1 MCALEDLRRRVT
13 RAQRQGT
20 HWTAAKDLMLLLAI
34 VCLFASAIYWWGV
47 QSTLIPDN
55 RVVALSFTAILVLA
69 PPVLTSF
76 CIPWSPG
83 GMLLQKINARTWG
96 MLMVIACAI
105 YLAYYSFQVQWSWW
119 AAQTIVADSHL
130 IWQQVLVGMIGYI
143 IIPALLWTPVSS
155 EELEEKLRQAQLVK
169 RYELQTQADI
179 AILQATLLR
188 AQQQALV
195 GFANLAVEERAELAA
210 VMQGIVGGID
220 RTIQE
225 MAGNLN
231 RTVTTVYGANTR
243 RGTFAAPAFATDMI
257 DLIDYVAET
266 LAGSQMIAVDSPQLA
281 PPAPALPI
289 VGVAT
294 PSATADPDG
303 SAERVPATPSRSR
316 DLRSA
321 EAIPDQDRYAIAI
334 GRLGLDGWTDE
345 RLGKTLGLAQNTAR
359 KIRNVWRQ
367 AGLVESAGS
376 EGTWKFTEREVR

>member
-1 MCALEDLRRRVT
+1 
-13 RAQRQGT
+13 
-20 HWTAAKDLMLLLAI
+20 
-34 VCLFASAIYWWGV
+34 
-47 QSTLIPDN
+47 
-55 RVVALSFTAILVLA
+55 
-69 PPVLTSF
+69 
-76 CIPWSPG
+76 
-83 GMLLQKINARTWG
+83 
-96 MLMVIACAI
+96 
-105 YLAYYSFQVQWSWW
+105 
-119 AAQTIVADSHL
+119 
-130 IWQQVLVGMIGYI
+130 
-143 IIPALLWTPVSS
+143 
-155 EELEEKLRQAQLVK
+155 
-169 RYELQTQADI
+169 
-179 AILQATLLR
+179 
-188 AQQQALV
+188 
-195 GFANLAVEERAELAA
+195 
-210 VMQGIVGGID
+210 
-220 RTIQE
+220 
-225 MAGNLN
+225 
-231 RTVTTVYGANTR
+231 
-243 RGTFAAPAFATDMI
+243 MI

-303 SAERVPATPSRSR
+303 SAERVPATPPRSR